1 MKYLC
6 YFCGVIMTCTML
18 SRLKLALEAALAA
31 SRDIMMIYDDPNSD
45 FGIERKADNS
55 PLTRADVA
63 AHRVIS
69 SMLVASGVPILSEE
83 GRSIPFAE
91 RKGWDKLWVVDPID
105 GTKEFIKRN
114 GEFTVNIALVE
125 SGVPTLGVIYAPA
138 LKELYFGTKQ
148 MGAFKLS
155 LDDETIGVDQILEQ
169 AHKLSLETTPEI
181 CTVVA
186 SRSHLNAETESF
198 IERLKSEVGD
208 VECVSRG
215 SSLKICLIAEG
226 SATVYPRYA
235 PTMEWDTAA
244 GDAILRSLGGG
255 AALMMADSGE
265 PLQYNKE
272 DLLNPHFITKK
283 SLA

>member
-1 MKYLC
+1 MI
-6 YFCGVIMTCTML
+6 G
-18 SRLKLALEAALAA
+18 RLKLALEAAIAA
-31 SRDIMMIYDDPNSD
+31 SRDIMMIYNDPNSD

-91 RKGWDKLWVVDPID
+91 RSEWERLWVVDPID

-125 SGVPTLGVIYAPA
+125 AGVPTLGVIYAPA
-138 LKELYFGTKQ
+138 LKELYFGCSQ
-148 MGAFKLS
+148 LGAFKLS
-155 LDDETIGVDQILEQ
+155 IDDETMGVEQIMEL
-169 AHKLSLETTPEI
+169 ATPLSIDNNPER

-198 IERLKSEVGD
+198 IERLRGEVGD

-255 AALMMADSGE
+255 AALVEAGSGE
-265 PLQYNKE
+265 PLRYNKE
-272 DLLNPHFITKK
+272 DLLNPHFITRK
-283 SLA
+283 